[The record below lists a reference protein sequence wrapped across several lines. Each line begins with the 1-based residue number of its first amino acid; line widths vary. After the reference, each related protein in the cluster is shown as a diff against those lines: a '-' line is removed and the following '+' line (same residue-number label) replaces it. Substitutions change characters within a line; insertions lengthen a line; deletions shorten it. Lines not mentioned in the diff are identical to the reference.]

1 MECILFSIHEKAM
14 PVTLTNPSR
23 DELKDQSWNR
33 RQYDGCKTTDDLRVT
48 TGPGRYQLDAP
59 PQYCN
64 ACFAPEPTIHQQK
77 WGASLNS
84 EYIKTDVESDLFNI
98 NRPTTRTACNQ
109 YNPDTDKIN
118 KGGLTRPSECSFPQ
132 THSRLV
138 DPPCTLRSSG
148 WNRWEWLCENPQEGA
163 MIPFDNL
170 ITTRLQQKDQ
180 FRPCIPIPID
190 SKETLPSPSDYDD
203 GTPYEG
209 LQTGALSDIRASISR
224 ATTQYPR
231 GSDTLPAVPSALYG
245 VQPAP
250 VNQPSVALGQY
261 GVAQY
266 Q

>member
-1 MECILFSIHEKAM
+1 
-14 PVTLTNPSR
+14 
-23 DELKDQSWNR
+23 
-33 RQYDGCKTTDDLRVT
+33 
-48 TGPGRYQLDAP
+48 
-59 PQYCN
+59 
-64 ACFAPEPTIHQQK
+64 
-77 WGASLNS
+77 
-84 EYIKTDVESDLFNI
+84 
-98 NRPTTRTACNQ
+98 
-109 YNPDTDKIN
+109 
-118 KGGLTRPSECSFPQ
+118 
-132 THSRLV
+132 
-138 DPPCTLRSSG
+138 
-148 WNRWEWLCENPQEGA
+148 

-180 FRPCIPIPID
+180 FRPCIPVPID
-190 SKETLPSPSDYDD
+190 SKETLPSPADYDD

-209 LQTGALSDIRASISR
+209 LQTGALADIRASISR